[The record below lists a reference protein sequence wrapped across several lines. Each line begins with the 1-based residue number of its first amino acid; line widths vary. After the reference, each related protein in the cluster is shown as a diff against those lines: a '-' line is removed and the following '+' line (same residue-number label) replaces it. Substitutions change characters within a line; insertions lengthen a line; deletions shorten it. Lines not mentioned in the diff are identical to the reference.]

1 MGTLDQVVKQYGLH
15 NLAPLIMLQ
24 AKLSIK
30 ICVYIMF
37 LSPTIL
43 PLQYPLQRATTR
55 RVHPSYLDLPAYTK
69 MRRRQEDC
77 QDWQGLRKL
86 LNTGKKIL
94 NYLKLLLRKRNMIIP
109 DVFAVLC
116 L

>member
-1 MGTLDQVVKQYGLH
+1 
-15 NLAPLIMLQ
+15 
-24 AKLSIK
+24 
-30 ICVYIMF
+30 MF
-37 LSPTIL
+37 LSPTKL
-43 PLQYPLQRATTR
+43 PLQYPLQRATAR
-55 RVHPSYLDLPAYTK
+55 RVHVHQSYLDLPAYTK

-77 QDWQGLRKL
+77 QDCQGLRKL